1 MIALKE
7 ETALVLKCIDKNDS
21 TAPTS
26 PAGQTRDTP
35 RKQSNLSES
44 ERIGYSGR
52 RDLSKVR
59 PLSLFD
65 SLVGQWRCSC
75 CGTYAGVVLKCSAV
89 ACTVRAHPLCV
100 SIAGPKWTAFEVNLS
115 SSGLNQPGRAS
126 QTALGFLC
134 SLHSPKGT
142 DWRRVLMRKKQCL
155 HHRCSFDRSKKLLSW
170 CKATFLTT

>member
-1 MIALKE
+1 MIPHCLLSQQLPWTAIALKR
-7 ETALVLKCIDKNDS
+7 ETALVLKCIDTHDS
-21 TAPTS
+21 IAPSS

-44 ERIGYSGR
+44 ERVGYSGR
-52 RDLSKVR
+52 RDLSKAR

-142 DWRRVLMRKKQCL
+142 D
-155 HHRCSFDRSKKLLSW
+155 
-170 CKATFLTT
+170 